1 MVTGL
6 LRLDPF
12 AVGRARHSFRCVR
25 ARPNAEVLLAAR
37 RPERFIL
44 PTAPVDVQSNPKE
57 SFKRAGRSRVEKRRG
72 PDEHHRLV
80 FGGERTAAE
89 MVECDRR
96 AIGVSATSGSLG
108 RQLAAIGST
117 ALRGKHQAAIFPS
130 RHKTDARR
138 HRNASISPNTRI
150 SAPIDPASCM
160 LEYPACLRAKGLC

>member
-12 AVGRARHSFRCVR
+12 AVGAARHSFLWVH
-25 ARPNAEVLLAAR
+25 ARPDAEVLLAAR

-57 SFKRAGRSRVEKRRG
+57 SFKRAGRSRGEKRRG

-96 AIGVSATSGSLG
+96 AIGVSAASGSLG
-108 RQLAAIGST
+108 RRLAAIGST
-117 ALRGKHQAAIFPS
+117 ALRGKHQAATFPS
-130 RHKTDARR
+130 RYKTDARR

-150 SAPIDPASCM
+150 SAPIDPGSGM